1 MAAGVILLLSLQI
14 GINYGGQDHASTH
27 IFEDYGKRVLDSM
40 PKDSLFLMKGDNLV
54 NTIANMIANAVPYVT
69 FLFLMKGD
77 NLVNTI
83 AYLQE
88 SEHYRKAITGT
99 LILTLTLTPTLTL
112 I

>member
-54 NTIANMIANAVPYVT
+54 NTIA
-69 FLFLMKGD
+69 
-77 NLVNTI
+77 
-83 AYLQE
+83 YLQE